1 MAEIIDNHVETNDF
15 NIYYLNF
22 SKVYEMAMII
32 NNQIVKSFQ
41 KEKGITEETT
51 YSRKAGLDVSAGDS
65 LLSSVKTAI
74 STDYSDKHITNS
86 KVVESIE
93 VQTTKSTLLRR
104 IMSFCKVT
112 NSISS
117 EVKEGDL
124 IKLDNVKLRLLDE
137 ESLRQFLILKRDALK
152 GLRVEGMEVNNLVSS
167 MLQDY
172 SYVLVGSIDGDVTE
186 KDVMVKIPMET
197 QAEFESKYIV
207 DDVLIGKVSIV
218 GIYKG
223 SVNEEIITSNTFS
236 FFRDRGDVEQI
247 KTPKRIIQSSSD
259 EKINLNNKKEYGE
272 YDYLDVLA
280 IIQDV
285 HFNEVKPVVKLHWW
299 NKLGLWLLKVGRKNA

>member
-1 MAEIIDNHVETNDF
+1 MGEKKEIKDF

-41 KEKGITEETT
+41 KERGYSDELSFSSKSGI
-51 YSRKAGLDVSAGDS
+51 DVSVGDG
-65 LLSSVKTAI
+65 LLTSVKSSI
-74 STDYSDKHITNS
+74 SSNYSEKQTTNS

-104 IMSFCKVT
+104 ILTYCKSDI
-112 NSISS
+112 SITD
-117 EVKEGDL
+117 ETKEGDL

-137 ESLRQFLILKRDALK
+137 ESLRQFLVLKRDALK
-152 GLRVEGMEVNNLVSS
+152 GLRVEGMEVNNIVSS

-172 SYVLVGSIDGDVTE
+172 SYVLIGEIDGDNE
-186 KDVMVKIPMET
+186 KEIVIKIPMES
-197 QAEFESKYIV
+197 QAEFENKYKV
-207 DDVLIGKVSIV
+207 DDVLIGKVSII

-223 SVNEEIITSNTFS
+223 EVKEETITANTFS
-236 FFRDRGDVEQI
+236 FFREKGEEETAEQ
-247 KTPKRIIQSSSD
+247 KGRIIKSNTQG
-259 EKINLNNKKEYGE
+259 IKKPNAKKDYGV
-272 YDYLDVLA
+272 YDYIDVFA

-285 HFNEVKPVVKLHWW
+285 NFKEITSPKLHWW
-299 NKLGLWLLKVGRKNA
+299 NRLGLWLLGVGRKNVR